1 MPSAAFVF
9 GRRLSGGDVF
19 AFEARVVI
27 VSPLA
32 LLKGNLRVKLSG
44 SAIVGALVW
53 LLPSGREMG
62 SRGAW
67 QGALHLDT
75 HDSEPHTD

>member
-1 MPSAAFVF
+1 LVFVF
-9 GRRLSGGDVF
+9 GRRLRGGDVF

-44 SAIVGALVW
+44 SAIVGAPAG
-53 LLPSGREMG
+53 LLLKNPEHRT
-62 SRGAW
+62 W
-67 QGALHLDT
+67 
-75 HDSEPHTD
+75 PWC